1 MQGGGERREER
12 GWDSKLRHLLHPI
25 ETGTDEGGITQEIPG
40 LHLEKGQ
47 EDS

>member
-1 MQGGGERREER
+1 MQEERTGGGGVGEIR
-12 GWDSKLRHLLHPI
+12 DLLQRVC
-25 ETGTDEGGITQEIPG
+25 TGTDEGGITQEVPG